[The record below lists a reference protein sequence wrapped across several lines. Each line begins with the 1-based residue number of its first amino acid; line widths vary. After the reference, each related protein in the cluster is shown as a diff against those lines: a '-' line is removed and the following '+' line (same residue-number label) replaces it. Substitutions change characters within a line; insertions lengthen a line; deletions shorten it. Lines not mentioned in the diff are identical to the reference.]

1 MPSLDLN
8 QIREFSVP
16 VEKQNNKKREH
27 KCTCR
32 EWKGKGKRAHLPLIS
47 LQMNNKMCLRA
58 CK

>member
-16 VEKQNNKKREH
+16 VEKQNNKKSEH

-32 EWKGKGKRAHLPLIS
+32 EWKGKGKRE
-47 LQMNNKMCLRA
+47 
-58 CK
+58 CKV